1 MCPAGYF
8 TDNTDHLGSC
18 KSCPIGFFKET
29 VPRVS
34 CEACPSGKVGILT
47 TGIVPDAGQY
57 NAWFYSGNKT
67 CMFCVKGR
75 YSEAEGIATPTLP
88 AKACKECSR
97 GKWSE
102 KEGASSAEDCKSCG
116 LGKYSSLPAQ
126 TEETAC
132 IACLPGL
139 R

>member
-1 MCPAGYF
+1 M
-8 TDNTDHLGSC
+8 
-18 KSCPIGFFKET
+18 
-29 VPRVS
+29 PRVS
-34 CEACPSGKVGILT
+34 CEACPSGKAGILK
-47 TGIVPDAGQY
+47 TG
-57 NAWFYSGNKT
+57 GNKT
-67 CMFCVKGR
+67 CVFCEKGR
-75 YSEAEGIATPTLP
+75 YNEVEGIASPPSP